1 LRSISLHI
9 TISMSRSMISARVA
23 GVPMPFSFSIS
34 ANSSDSTSFPAVS
47 MAAMSIPSVNL
58 GAGLVCLFSADVSKT
73 ITSAIFGSSS

>member
-9 TISMSRSMISARVA
+9 THFYEPFYDSARVA

-58 GAGLVCLFSADVSKT
+58 GAGLVVFFLLMFPKP
-73 ITSAIFGSSS
+73 